1 MLSLASF
8 LDTFFPKE
16 ESETSY
22 LIQVQKA
29 LENVPSTNDFYKSI
43 DDPIFLEE
51 CLRFMRLAKTF
62 SQSTWPAGTK
72 KEKDLKVILN
82 LLKDLEL
89 GQSEGS
95 IPSLRMS
102 LYLTYTLFGMGCFMG
117 RTAPSSWRK
126 MVGLQTNIN
135 SPKLCFPRYA
145 A

>member
-1 MLSLASF
+1 MIKMPKKGTILAPSSLHLVLYQELLKQQDHYLSLQVLSLASF
-8 LDTFFPKE
+8 LDAFFPKE

-51 CLRFMRLAKTF
+51 CLHFMRLAKTF

-95 IPSLRMS
+95 IPSLEDV
-102 LYLTYTLFGMGCFMG
+102 Y
-117 RTAPSSWRK
+117 
-126 MVGLQTNIN
+126 I
-135 SPKLCFPRYA
+135 
-145 A
+145 